1 MAEVGTSPGS
11 AAAGHAPAAAGG
23 RKLVIVGFMC
33 AGKSRLGRI
42 AAQRLGWPLADS
54 DKILEERLGEP
65 IASFFDR
72 EGEEAFRDRE
82 QELVLGLLAAPGPA
96 IVPLGGGALE
106 RKPVRDAL
114 AGHDVVHVDVG
125 LEVAWERAHDSGRP
139 LARDRE
145 RFAQLH
151 AARRPLYES
160 VAGVVLADDAEKTP
174 AFVDALVRPGGT
186 ARMVWSAQGY
196 PVWVGAG
203 VLDVA
208 GELLAGRGRCFV
220 VGDERVLELH
230 GGRLLAALTGSA
242 EVPAT
247 VTLPSGEQHKTLA
260 EAERVLRELALAGMQ
275 RSDTIVALG
284 GGVVGDLAGFCAAT
298 YQRGV
303 AVAHVPT
310 TVVAQVDSAYGGKT
324 GVDLPEAKNYVGV
337 FHQPAA
343 VLTDPTVLGTLPP
356 QELAAGFAEVVK
368 TALIA
373 GGGLW
378 EEVRGL
384 PPLRDVVE
392 NDLMTMTRVI
402 EACARTK
409 LSVVAT
415 DERDTGFRAALNLG
429 HTFAHAL
436 ESATGYGWRH
446 GEAVGL
452 GLLVALRVSERVTGL
467 DRAVRDDVA
476 RLLERQGLS
485 RTFDGPP
492 VAELLAHMARDKKR
506 RGAHRNLVLLR
517 SPGDVAV
524 ESEADEA
531 ALVEA
536 IEELRAR

>member
-1 MAEVGTSPGS
+1 M
-11 AAAGHAPAAAGG
+11 
-23 RKLVIVGFMC
+23 I
-33 AGKSRLGRI
+33 
-42 AAQRLGWPLADS
+42 
-54 DKILEERLGEP
+54 
-65 IASFFDR
+65 
-72 EGEEAFRDRE
+72 
-82 QELVLGLLAAPGPA
+82 
-96 IVPLGGGALE
+96 
-106 RKPVRDAL
+106 
-114 AGHDVVHVDVG
+114 
-125 LEVAWERAHDSGRP
+125 
-139 LARDRE
+139 
-145 RFAQLH
+145 
-151 AARRPLYES
+151 
-160 VAGVVLADDAEKTP
+160 
-174 AFVDALVRPGGT
+174 
-186 ARMVWSAQGY
+186 WSAQGY

-203 VLDVA
+203 VLDAA
-208 GELLAGRGRCFV
+208 GELLADRGRCFV
-220 VGDERVLELH
+220 VADERVLALH
-230 GGRLLAALTGSA
+230 GERLAGLAVATLT
-242 EVPAT
+242 V
-247 VTLPSGEQHKTLA
+247 PSGEQHKTMA
-260 EAERVLRELALAGMQ
+260 EAERVLRELARAGMQ

-303 AVAHVPT
+303 AFAHVPT

-324 GVDLPEAKNYVGV
+324 GVDLPEGKNYVGA

-356 QELAAGFAEVVK
+356 QELAAGFAEIVK

-373 GGGLW
+373 GGRLW
-378 EEVRGL
+378 EDVRAL
-384 PPLRDVVE
+384 PPLRAVVE
-392 NDLMTMTRVI
+392 SDLATMTRVI

-409 LSVVAT
+409 LSVVAA

-436 ESATGYGWRH
+436 ESATGYGRWRH

-467 DRAVRDDVA
+467 DPAVRDEVA
-476 RLLERQGLS
+476 GLLERQGLP

-492 VAELLAHMARDKKR
+492 VDELLDHMARDKKR

-531 ALVEA
+531 VLVEA

>member
-1 MAEVGTSPGS
+1 MAKVGTSTGS
-11 AAAGHAPAAAGG
+11 AGAAHAPGAAGG

-33 AGKSRLGRI
+33 AGKSRLGRL

-54 DKILEERLGEP
+54 DKLLEERLGEP

-82 QELVLGLLAAPGPA
+82 QELVLELLAAPGPA
-96 IVPLGGGALE
+96 IVPLGGGAVE

-114 AGHDVVHVDVG
+114 AGHDVVHVEVS
-125 LEVAWERAHDSGRP
+125 LEVAWERARHSGRP

-145 RFAQLH
+145 RFARLH

-160 VAGVVLADDAEKTP
+160 VAGMVLADGAEKTP
-174 AFVDALVRPGGT
+174 AFVDALAGPGRGDL
-186 ARMVWSAQGY
+186 RMIWAAQGY

-203 VLDVA
+203 AVDAA
-208 GELLAGRGRCFV
+208 GELLADRGRCFV
-220 VGDERVLELH
+220 VADEHVL
-230 GGRLLAALTGSA
+230 RLYGERLAGLAAATLT
-242 EVPAT
+242 VPA
-247 VTLPSGEQHKTLA
+247 GEQHKTMA
-260 EAERVLRELALAGMQ
+260 EAERLLRELARAGMQ
-275 RSDTIVALG
+275 RADTIVALG
-284 GGVVGDLAGFCAAT
+284 GGVAGDLAGFCAAT

-303 AVAHVPT
+303 AIAHVPT

-324 GVDLPEAKNYVGV
+324 GVDLPEGKNYVGA

-356 QELAAGFAEVVK
+356 QELAAGFAEIVK

-373 GGGLW
+373 GGRLW
-378 EEVRGL
+378 EDVRAL
-384 PPLRDVVE
+384 PPLQAVVE
-392 NDLMTMTRVI
+392 SDLAAVTRVI

-409 LSVVAT
+409 LSVVAA

-436 ESATGYGWRH
+436 ESATGYGRWRH

-467 DRAVRDDVA
+467 DRAVRDEVVG
-476 RLLERQGLS
+476 LLERQGLP

-492 VAELLAHMARDKKR
+492 PTELLNNMDRDKKR

-524 ESEADEA
+524 EAESDEA
-531 ALVEA
+531 VLVEA
-536 IEELRAR
+536 IEELRTR

>member
-1 MAEVGTSPGS
+1 MAEVGTSPG
-11 AAAGHAPAAAGG
+11 PAAAGRVPAAAG
-23 RKLVIVGFMC
+23 ARKLVIVGFMC
-33 AGKSRLGRI
+33 AGKSRLGRL
-42 AAQRLGWPLADS
+42 AAQRLGWPLVDS
-54 DKILEERLGEP
+54 DQLLEERVGEQ

-82 QELVLGLLAAPGPA
+82 QELVLELLAAPGPA

-114 AGHDVVHVDVG
+114 AGHDVVYVEVD
-125 LEVAWERAHDSGRP
+125 LDVAWDRAQSSARIRP

-145 RFAQLH
+145 RFARLH

-160 VAGVVLADDAEKTP
+160 VAGVVLADGAEKTP
-174 AFVDALVRPGGT
+174 AFVDALVRPGRGEH
-186 ARMVWSAQGY
+186 RMIWAAQDY

-208 GELLAGRGRCFV
+208 GDFLSDRGRCFV
-220 VGDERVLELH
+220 VADEHVLELH
-230 GGRLLAALTGSA
+230 GERLAGLADTTLT
-242 EVPAT
+242 V
-247 VTLPSGEQHKTLA
+247 PSGERHKTMA
-260 EAERVLRELALAGMQ
+260 QAERLLRELAAAGMQ

-303 AVAHVPT
+303 AIAHVPT

-324 GVDLPEAKNYVGV
+324 GVDLPEAKNYVGA

-384 PPLRDVVE
+384 PPLRDLVE
-392 NDLMTMTRVI
+392 SDLVTLTRVI

-409 LSVVAT
+409 LSVVAI

-436 ESATGYGWRH
+436 ESATGYGRWRH

-467 DRAVRDDVA
+467 DRALRDDVA
-476 RLLERQGLS
+476 RLLERHGVPG
-485 RTFDGPP
+485 TFEGPQ
-492 VAELLAHMARDKKR
+492 VAELLDHMARDKKR

>member
-11 AAAGHAPAAAGG
+11 APAGHAPAAAGA

-33 AGKSRLGRI
+33 AGKSRLGRL
-42 AAQRLGWPLADS
+42 AAERLGWPLADS
-54 DKILEERLGEP
+54 DKLLEERFGEP
-65 IASFFDR
+65 IASYFAR
-72 EGEEAFRDRE
+72 EGEQAFRDRE
-82 QELVLGLLAAPGPA
+82 QELVLELLAAPGPA
-96 IVPLGGGALE
+96 VVPLGGGAVESRL
-106 RKPVRDAL
+106 VRDAL
-114 AGHDVVHVDVG
+114 AGHDVVHVEVDA
-125 LEVAWERAHDSGRP
+125 EVAWERAHKSDRP

-145 RFAQLH
+145 HFAQLH
-151 AARRPLYES
+151 ATRRPLYEA
-160 VAGVVLADDAEKTP
+160 VAGVVLADGAEKTP
-174 AFVDALVRPGGT
+174 AFVDALRRGGGGS
-186 ARMVWSAQGY
+186 RMVWSAQGY

-203 VLDVA
+203 VLDAAADLLPDHGRRFLVA
-208 GELLAGRGRCFV
+208 
-220 VGDERVLELH
+220 DEHVLQLH
-230 GGRLLAALTGSA
+230 GERLASLAAAELT
-242 EVPAT
+242 VP
-247 VTLPSGEQHKTLA
+247 PGEQHKTMA
-260 EAERVLRELALAGMQ
+260 QAERLLRELAAAGMQ
-275 RSDTIVALG
+275 RADTIVALG

-303 AVAHVPT
+303 AIAHVPT

-324 GVDLPEAKNYVGV
+324 GVDLPEGKNYVGA

-356 QELAAGFAEVVK
+356 QELAAGFAEIVK

-384 PPLRDVVE
+384 PPLGAVVE
-392 NDLMTMTRVI
+392 SDPGTMTRLI

-409 LSVVAT
+409 LSVVAV

-436 ESATGYGWRH
+436 ESATGYGRWRH
-446 GEAVGL
+446 GDAVGL

-467 DRAVRDDVA
+467 DPAVRDDVA
-476 RLLERQGLS
+476 RLLERHGLP
-485 RTFDGPP
+485 RTFEGPP
-492 VAELLAHMARDKKR
+492 VADLLDHMARDKKR
-506 RGAHRNLVLLR
+506 TGAQRNLVLLR
-517 SPGDVAV
+517 SPGDVAI

-536 IEELRAR
+536 IEELRTR